1 MLFAVEEYEA
11 LHGGS
16 TQADDASFQHRHIT
30 NQGFNSKHA
39 KYKLPSGS
47 GSDQLVDGHTR
58 NLHSLRTHLASTG
71 AHLSLSPS
79 LSLSVSLSLSLSVS
93 LSLSLSLSDCLSL
106 SLSLGD
112 QLVDGHT
119 RNLHSLRTHLAST
132 GAHPTGSLRF
142 RASWEDVMWYRPGLF

>member
-71 AHLSLSPS
+71 AH
-79 LSLSVSLSLSLSVS
+79 
-93 LSLSLSLSDCLSL
+93 
-106 SLSLGD
+106 
-112 QLVDGHT
+112 
-119 RNLHSLRTHLAST
+119 
-132 GAHPTGSLRF
+132 PTGSLRF

>member
-1 MLFAVEEYEA
+1 VL
-11 LHGGS
+11 
-16 TQADDASFQHRHIT
+16 
-30 NQGFNSKHA
+30 
-39 KYKLPSGS
+39 
-47 GSDQLVDGHTR
+47 
-58 NLHSLRTHLASTG
+58 SLLTHLASTG

-79 LSLSVSLSLSLSVS
+79 LSLSLFFSLPLSLP
-93 LSLSLSLSDCLSL
+93 L